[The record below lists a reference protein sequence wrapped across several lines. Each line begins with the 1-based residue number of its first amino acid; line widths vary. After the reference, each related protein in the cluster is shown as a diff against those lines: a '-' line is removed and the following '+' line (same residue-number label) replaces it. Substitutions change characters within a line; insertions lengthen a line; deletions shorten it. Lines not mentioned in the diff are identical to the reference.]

1 MGSGSATGVSR
12 ILWRAVAVQRVSC
25 ILLLCPSCTHKANRA
40 SFFTL
45 LRNDSAHLLSEVGAN
60 FHAVST
66 CQHLHRGCR
75 CLRRGILGA
84 LRVAQQTHPVAGM
97 DGCPRLCSVNVHT
110 GHWETHDWHL
120 GFCWEQVE
128 MGCWD
133 AGVASSHLLI
143 KETICQMGLCQQEM
157 GRQGK
162 RSGFPTYRAC
172 YVLLPCRSMWLGVPL
187 LRIRGSPT

>member
-1 MGSGSATGVSR
+1 MGSGNATGVSR

-84 LRVAQQTHPVAGM
+84 LRVAQQTHPWLGWM
-97 DGCPRLCSVNVHT
+97 DVPGYAVSMFTLGTGKPMIGILAFVGSRLR
-110 GHWETHDWHL
+110 
-120 GFCWEQVE
+120 
-128 MGCWD
+128 WD
-133 AGVASSHLLI
+133 AGMQGSCPPICLSRRRSARWGFANRRWEG
-143 KETICQMGLCQQEM
+143 KERGVVSPPTGPAMSYCHVDPCGLVSLC
-157 GRQGK
+157 
-162 RSGFPTYRAC
+162 
-172 YVLLPCRSMWLGVPL
+172 
-187 LRIRGSPT
+187 